1 MISNEIKGG
10 SIGFDPRM
18 IQIQDLPEPNQ
29 NSFDE
34 KLFKEAICE
43 QKGKRSLRQFACDV
57 DLSESFV
64 SKAVTGQIHRAPS
77 KRTIIKLIN
86 DELASSVKWRQIL
99 TSSGYHFN
107 ELDFDQI
114 TDREE
119 KKERF
124 SEIAEISHT
133 SATDLFLSCGILMSM
148 ISRTTNRNNLSS
160 RVYYDAGYFEIVDES
175 GKSYLGLN
183 CCVLDKNDYKSAFPL
198 MTTACIMYEKLCN
211 HVDVQDKTVYLI
223 TNTEVVFN
231 VLCGSPLSMNTMATI
246 VLCLDDNNVVKKE
259 KILHGTITG
268 LKP

>member
-119 KKERF
+119 KK
-124 SEIAEISHT
+124 
-133 SATDLFLSCGILMSM
+133 G
-148 ISRTTNRNNLSS
+148 
-160 RVYYDAGYFEIVDES
+160 
-175 GKSYLGLN
+175 
-183 CCVLDKNDYKSAFPL
+183 
-198 MTTACIMYEKLCN
+198 
-211 HVDVQDKTVYLI
+211 
-223 TNTEVVFN
+223 
-231 VLCGSPLSMNTMATI
+231 
-246 VLCLDDNNVVKKE
+246 
-259 KILHGTITG
+259 KILRNCRDQSYICHRSFFIMRHFDVYDFADN
-268 LKP
+268 